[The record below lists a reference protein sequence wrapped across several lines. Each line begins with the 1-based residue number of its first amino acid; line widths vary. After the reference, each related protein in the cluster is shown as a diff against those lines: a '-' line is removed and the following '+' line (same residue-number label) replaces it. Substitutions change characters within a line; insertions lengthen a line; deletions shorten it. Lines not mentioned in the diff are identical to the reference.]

1 MRVLLVADH
10 ELRELWDH
18 WGSSGRKRLEGVQL
32 ILSAGDI
39 RSEYL
44 EFLVT
49 MLNVPCLYVRGNHD
63 GRYDQM
69 PPEGCIDIDGKVF
82 EVEIREPVPGMDV
95 CNTEGRT
102 DVRRIKVAGLGGSMR
117 YREGGDMYSER
128 EMASRVRHLSMRIK
142 LGLINRSDKKCA
154 KRDAS
159 GAPVDIFL
167 THAPCRGYGD
177 LDDLAHTGFSC
188 FNRFLADFRPKYHCY
203 GHVHMEYSRIRR
215 VSGHPSGTQ
224 LINVSGMYLLDI

>member
-1 MRVLLVADH
+1 MCNGDSTVKTASLLGISTKSVQNNK
-10 ELRELWDH
+10 LRLFYALILLNE
-18 WGSSGRKRLEGVQL
+18 KTRLEGNIVL
-32 ILSAGDI
+32 DETFIADSFKGNRSKSKGFVMDRKSRKRGKDI
-39 RSEYL
+39 RKRGVSTEQVSI
-44 EFLVT
+44 VT
-49 MLNVPCLYVRGNHD
+49 ALDERG
-63 GRYDQM
+63 
-69 PPEGCIDIDGKVF
+69 ISVA
-82 EVEIREPVPGMDV
+82 
-95 CNTEGRT
+95 
-102 DVRRIKVAGLGGSMR
+102 KVAGLGGSMR